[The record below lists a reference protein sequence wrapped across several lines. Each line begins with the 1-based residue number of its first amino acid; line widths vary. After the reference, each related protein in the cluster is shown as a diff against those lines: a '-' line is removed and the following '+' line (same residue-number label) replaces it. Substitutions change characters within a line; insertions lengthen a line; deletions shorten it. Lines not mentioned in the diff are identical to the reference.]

1 MPNDKNFIIT
11 ERSSFI
17 NFNLSTPIS
26 DQERISLHYVKQTSD
41 ENLRKTSIR
50 ELLVD
55 PTSNSPN
62 KQHKNCMVDSKEN
75 Y

>member
-1 MPNDKNFIIT
+1 M
-11 ERSSFI
+11 
-17 NFNLSTPIS
+17 S
-26 DQERISLHYVKQTSD
+26 DQERISLHYVKQISD